1 MVDPHKP
8 LQRQFVLQQCYAL
21 NSPPAQFKFR
31 QLSAAAVGKVA
42 AE

>member
-8 LQRQFVLQQCYAL
+8 LLRQFVLQQCYVL
-21 NSPPAQFKFR
+21 NSPRTQQQFR
-31 QLSAAAVGKVA
+31 AMSSATLGKIA